1 MLRELRKVGEFEGCA
16 VGQIKMMGRSSFR
29 RRWLGMVGGL
39 TCTEAWFPS
48 FSKAGSGRRRLNIFS
63 QRARGEGSPCV
74 RRRERCRVP
83 LFLGRHMFVLC
94 IPTPP

>member
-1 MLRELRKVGEFEGCA
+1 MLRELLNVGEFEGCF

-48 FSKAGSGRRRLNIFS
+48 SLQGRQRSTEAKYPFSTS
-63 QRARGEGSPCV
+63 
-74 RRRERCRVP
+74 ER
-83 LFLGRHMFVLC
+83 
-94 IPTPP
+94 